1 MDSTAVC
8 IHLIGDLYPE
18 LQAEIDASGA
28 SLVADPAEARG
39 IVVSYGGRPQELR
52 ELLDAHSG
60 IEWVQL
66 PSAGIEMFTDSL
78 AAHPGIRWTSAK
90 GAYALPVAEHALAL
104 TLALLRELPERVRA
118 TSWAPAT
125 GTSLHGLRVVV
136 VGAGG
141 VAQEIVRLV
150 KCFRT
155 DVTVVRRRAVPVAG
169 ADRTV
174 TDAEL
179 ATLLPD
185 TDVLVLAAAV
195 TPDTRG
201 LVDAALL
208 DALPAHAILVNIAR
222 GALVDTA
229 ALVTALA
236 TGRIAGAALDVTDPE
251 PLPDGHPLWA
261 EPRALITPHAAD
273 TIEMIRPLYAARVRE
288 NLTRFRAGDTLDG
301 VVDPAAGY

>member
-39 IVVSYGGRPQELR
+39 IVVSYGGRPQELQ

-66 PSAGIEMFTDSL
+66 PSAGIELFAASL

-185 TDVLVLAAAV
+185 TDVLVLAAAA
-195 TPDTRG
+195 TPGTRG

-236 TGRIAGAALDVTDPE
+236 TGRIAGAALDVTLIPSHSQTATRCG
-251 PLPDGHPLWA
+251 PSRARSSPPTA
-261 EPRALITPHAAD
+261 PR
-273 TIEMIRPLYAARVRE
+273 
-288 NLTRFRAGDTLDG
+288 TRSR
-301 VVDPAAGY
+301 